1 MAKQVRIS
9 LATKCQLLFGLAV
22 VLILTAALTV
32 VWLRMNVL
40 VGESQRQ
47 AAREVAQL
55 WLKDMLHLGEAML
68 PSQMGD
74 RHEVEEGV
82 TLTLVDEDEFEFA
95 AARDPFLAEALDRF
109 LTEADEKEY
118 FESARAR
125 QGQRLY
131 RYARAIRKS
140 DLAWIRGGERAG
152 YLPTLEVTTITN
164 PLRMMLVIDRKS
176 KLAHSQLLLNPIY
189 ITAAGILAGLLAIAA
204 FWYITTRIILSP
216 VRVLRDTAERVSEGD
231 LNIRAEIN
239 TGDEFEQ
246 LSTMFNT
253 MLGNLKS
260 NADQLRG
267 INKSLDLK
275 LGELAETNV
284 ALYEANKVKD
294 EFLANVSHELRTP
307 LNSIIGFAEVLGET
321 LKDRTGP
328 VDEKRKRYA
337 ANIIGSSRQL
347 LELINDLLDL
357 AKIEAGRIELRVAPV
372 SVRDTVEGLI
382 NLIRPQADK
391 KQIELVMS
399 CPPNLPM
406 IETDASKYQ
415 QILFN
420 FVANAVKFTPEQG
433 TVTVSARL
441 VGEEEQRMRVSVADS
456 GPGVPADMHEQIF
469 DKFTQLDSTVTR
481 EHAGTGLGLTI
492 AKELAAMLQGRIEVE
507 SVEGEGAIFS
517 LAVPM
522 VLTER
527 SVPLMPPELS
537 EAARQ

>member
-118 FESARAR
+118 FESAGAR